1 MTVYGR
7 CRSRVAHAAT
17 TPTRAGSVE
26 FAAGRGVV
34 LRTNPPALVADT
46 VESTLNSPVFSIR
59 ELVVEFATR
68 AGTLRAV
75 RGVSLDVFGGETV
88 GIVGESG
95 SGKTVTMMSSL
106 RLIPQPPAR
115 IVSGEALFRGKDI
128 LQLPPNQLR
137 AIRGNE
143 IGVIFQDPATYL
155 NPVLRVGDGSP
166 KSFTFTISHW
176 AIEMQS
182 SARSIYSGVWAPS
195 AEARV
200 RQYPHEF
207 SGGMRQRVLI
217 AIAIANDPALLVADE
232 PTTALDVT
240 VQADILDAIRR
251 AQEEAGAASV
261 LVTHDL
267 GVIAELADR
276 VFVMYAGRVVES
288 ASVDRV
294 FNDPRHPYT
303 AALLRSVP
311 RASQPGARLTPI
323 AGAPP
328 SMRAVP
334 PGCSFHPRCPLARG
348 RSICVEEIPPLLDAG
363 DGHASA
369 CHFSGEMSATPPA
382 LRGVAS

>member
-1 MTVYGR
+1 M
-7 CRSRVAHAAT
+7 
-17 TPTRAGSVE
+17 
-26 FAAGRGVV
+26 
-34 LRTNPPALVADT
+34 
-46 VESTLNSPVFSIR
+46 ESTLNSPVFSIR

-155 NPVLRVGDGSP
+155 NPVLRVGDQITEVLHVHDQSLGDRDA
-166 KSFTFTISHW
+166 KQR
-176 AIEMQS
+176 AIDLL
-182 SARSIYSGVWAPS
+182 RRVGVPS

>member
-1 MTVYGR
+1 
-7 CRSRVAHAAT
+7 
-17 TPTRAGSVE
+17 
-26 FAAGRGVV
+26 
-34 LRTNPPALVADT
+34 

-115 IVSGEALFRGKDI
+115 IVSGEALFRGEDI
-128 LQLPPNQLR
+128 LQLPPNKLR

-155 NPVLRVGDGSP
+155 NPVLRVGDQI
-166 KSFTFTISHW
+166 TEVLRVHD
-176 AIEMQS
+176 QS
-182 SARSIYSGVWAPS
+182 LSDRDAKQRSIDLLRRVGVPS
-195 AEARV
+195 AETRV

-276 VFVMYAGRVVES
+276 VFVMYAGCVVES

-334 PGCSFHPRCPLARG
+334 PG
-348 RSICVEEIPPLLDAG
+348 
-363 DGHASA
+363 
-369 CHFSGEMSATPPA
+369 
-382 LRGVAS
+382 